1 MPAIK
6 VAIVDD
12 EALFRKGMGY
22 IISDFEGMDLV
33 MEAPDGE
40 DFLKMLDAGYP
51 VPDVV
56 LMDMKMAR
64 LNGIETTKRLLDI
77 HPDVKVLVLSL
88 YFSEA
93 FVIHMIETGAS
104 GYLPKNSDPEEV
116 RMAIEAVVSKGFYYS
131 DEVMEIMR
139 SNLVSRER
147 PKPVFDSAEALSKR
161 EVEVLKLICQQYTN
175 KEIADQL
182 FISDRTVAG
191 HRNNILE
198 KTGARNTAGMVI
210 YAISNGLYNPQG
222 QLPKG
227 FDG

>member
-1 MPAIK
+1 MNPIRI
-6 VAIVDD
+6 AIVDD

-22 IISDFEGMDLV
+22 IISDFEGMELI
-33 MEAPDGE
+33 MEAPDGQ
-40 DFLKMLDAGYP
+40 DFLDRLAAGAP
-51 VPDVV
+51 LPDVV
-56 LMDMKMAR
+56 LMDMKMER
-64 LNGIETTKRLLDI
+64 LNGMETTKILLER

-131 DEVMEIMR
+131 EAVMEIMR
-139 SNLVSRER
+139 SNLLSRER
-147 PKPVFDSAEALSKR
+147 PKPVFDSSEALSKR
-161 EVEVLKLICQQYTN
+161 EVEVLELICQQYTN
-175 KEIADQL
+175 KEIAEKL

-191 HRNNILE
+191 HRNNILD

-210 YAISNGLYNPQG
+210 YAIS
-222 QLPKG
+222 KG
-227 FDG
+227 FYTPGQNLPDQLS

>member
-1 MPAIK
+1 MPPINI
-6 VAIVDD
+6 AIVDD

-22 IISDFEGMDLV
+22 IVSEFEGMEL
-33 MEAPDGE
+33 MLEAPDGQ
-40 DFLKMLDAGYP
+40 DFLDMLAAGSP

-56 LMDMKMAR
+56 LMDMKMER
-64 LNGIETTKRLLDI
+64 LNGMETTRLLLEQ

-131 DEVMEIMR
+131 EAVMDIMR
-139 SNLVSRER
+139 KNLVSKER

-161 EVEVLKLICQQYTN
+161 EVEVLKLICQQLTN
-175 KEIADQL
+175 KEIAEKL

-198 KTGARNTAGMVI
+198 KTGARNTAGMVV
-210 YAISNGLYNPQG
+210 YAIS
-222 QLPKG
+222 KG
-227 FDG
+227 FYKPGQDLPELG

>member
-1 MPAIK
+1 MGAIK
-6 VAIVDD
+6 IAIVDD

-22 IISDFEGMDLV
+22 IISDFEGMELV
-33 MEAPDGE
+33 LEAPDGQ
-40 DFLKMLDAGYP
+40 DFLDMLSAGANL
-51 VPDVV
+51 PDVV
-56 LMDMKMAR
+56 LMDMKMER
-64 LNGIETTKRLLDI
+64 LNGMETTKILLDR

-131 DEVMEIMR
+131 EAVMDIMR
-139 SNLVSRER
+139 NNLLSRER
-147 PKPVFDSAEALSKR
+147 PKPVFDSSEALSKR
-161 EVEVLKLICQQYTN
+161 EIEVLELICQQYTN
-175 KEIADQL
+175 KEIAEKL

-191 HRNNILE
+191 HRNNILD

-210 YAISNGLYNPQG
+210 YAISKGFYKPEQ
-222 QLPKG
+222 QLP
-227 FDG
+227 DQLS